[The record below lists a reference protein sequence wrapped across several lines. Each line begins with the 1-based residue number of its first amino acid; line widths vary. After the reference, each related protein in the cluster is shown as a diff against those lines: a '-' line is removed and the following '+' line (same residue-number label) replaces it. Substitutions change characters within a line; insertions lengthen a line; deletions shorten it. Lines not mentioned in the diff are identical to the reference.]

1 MKFTTKILAA
11 AAAAFVGVVAL
22 SAYDARP
29 KLSAGFQAKSGLT
42 KTVTRQVSKMN
53 PAGLAKVTWAS
64 MLFSSSW
71 ITLWPNRLYDFSL
84 SSYFWVLSPDHE
96 AQLV

>member
-42 KTVTRQVSKMN
+42 KTVTRQGHKAILSI
-53 PAGLAKVTWAS
+53 GQCS
-64 MLFSSSW
+64 FS
-71 ITLWPNRLYDFSL
+71 P
-84 SSYFWVLSPDHE
+84 SYMSEFPHWFLCIHSQQNE
-96 AQLV
+96 SCWTC